1 MYLLRTITLGL
12 LLFISCKSIYSQTFR
27 CDGSLYFTT
36 NSGGGFTPLNEV
48 IFGPF
53 GAVFFGQVKTFR
65 GGNFNALGFNPQD
78 NYIYG
83 VRINSNEI
91 VRLKSDNT
99 FEVIGTVP
107 NLDVLTTTAGD
118 CTPGGETRG
127 YFLKINLDFASP
139 NLGMVTPIAEIPE
152 AMIRKVG
159 SLFFS
164 SDGALYAY
172 GATSP
177 NPNQTQNQLLS
188 IDKTS
193 GTVGIAYGTP
203 GPGAIYTDGCS
214 CPYELSFTNFAQPNF
229 ALCTNSAFSYTLTIN
244 NRTFVDIPNASI
256 ADTLVEGMV
265 ISNISGN
272 FNGNIV
278 AGTGVGT
285 RILQL
290 DNLNVPARTSATIII
305 EVEVIDAPIDKIP
318 NQAFL
323 TNLPD
328 KFGYD
333 VVSDDPAT
341 VGFVGDPTVIFSDPQ
356 RLEEFVIDITH
367 PTDCL
372 QPDGGSIDIAAPVL
386 IPGIE
391 YEVSMRNEDW
401 EETLR
406 TIVIDA
412 QNSFILDSILP
423 GEYTLKSIS
432 PQNSRCSFAMKDTT
446 ITIKAPNELIQA
458 AISTNS
464 PICEGTTLELAATVF
479 PSEGGTVRWKGP
491 YVTGSTDLAITI
503 DSAGVEQNGQYEMV
517 FSYGVCE
524 LTREL
529 EVAVSP
535 NIAATIGSQDAYCER
550 DTMRLKAEG
559 VGTTNTF
566 LWTTPEGITSTD
578 SIIDIP
584 FASVVHEGFYE
595 LIIDNENCQD
605 TTTKFIQVA
614 PAPSL
619 SLPEV
624 VKSDFCNP
632 IVLNPSLNEFTNI
645 SYNWTP
651 KEGLSCIDCPNP
663 TIAQPINY
671 RYQLTV
677 NNAFGCQDSARIFV
691 EVDPDKIIYPPNVF
705 SPNDDGVNDYFQI
718 FPNCSVATI
727 DKFQVFDRF
736 GNLVHAVKPIEN
748 FRNQPLLWDGSFKGT
763 DASIGVY
770 LWLLDFTLVDGTK
783 RRLNG
788 DVTLFR

>member
-1 MYLLRTITLGL
+1 
-12 LLFISCKSIYSQTFR
+12 
-27 CDGSLYFTT
+27 
-36 NSGGGFTPLNEV
+36 
-48 IFGPF
+48 
-53 GAVFFGQVKTFR
+53 
-65 GGNFNALGFNPQD
+65 
-78 NYIYG
+78 
-83 VRINSNEI
+83 
-91 VRLKSDNT
+91 
-99 FEVIGTVP
+99 
-107 NLDVLTTTAGD
+107 
-118 CTPGGETRG
+118 
-127 YFLKINLDFASP
+127 
-139 NLGMVTPIAEIPE
+139 
-152 AMIRKVG
+152 
-159 SLFFS
+159 
-164 SDGALYAY
+164 
-172 GATSP
+172 
-177 NPNQTQNQLLS
+177 
-188 IDKTS
+188 
-193 GTVGIAYGTP
+193 
-203 GPGAIYTDGCS
+203 
-214 CPYELSFTNFAQPNF
+214 
-229 ALCTNSAFSYTLTIN
+229 
-244 NRTFVDIPNASI
+244 
-256 ADTLVEGMV
+256 
-265 ISNISGN
+265 
-272 FNGNIV
+272 
-278 AGTGVGT
+278 
-285 RILQL
+285 
-290 DNLNVPARTSATIII
+290 
-305 EVEVIDAPIDKIP
+305 
-318 NQAFL
+318 
-323 TNLPD
+323 
-328 KFGYD
+328 
-333 VVSDDPAT
+333 
-341 VGFVGDPTVIFSDPQ
+341 
-356 RLEEFVIDITH
+356 
-367 PTDCL
+367 L

-624 VKSDFCNP
+624 VKS
-632 IVLNPSLNEFTNI
+632 
-645 SYNWTP
+645 
-651 KEGLSCIDCPNP
+651 
-663 TIAQPINY
+663 IAQPINY